1 LKTFRLERVSGVRL
15 RQKSTFSPDS
25 FGIGL
30 RSGQSGKFPDALKTS
45 LAYNGIVTYMTASR
59 AITWSIGI
67 WLIVLALYAGM
78 SLTHPRGSQTLVA
91 FGNVVQCIVPLIANA
106 GLLLNA
112 GTPYWRRNIFW
123 MLLALSCT
131 LWMVGQ
137 FQWTYYEVYLHE
149 PLPGLYPGD
158 ILFFL
163 HGVPLMA
170 ALALQPHRK
179 RGEVHA
185 RLGYLD
191 FGLLLTWWTFVYV
204 FFVLPWI
211 YAAPTSALYNH
222 NFNVITDTQN
232 AIIVVGLILL
242 WLRSKGAW
250 KNVYFHL
257 LGASVV
263 YMLASL
269 VVDVQNDVGI
279 YYTGSLYDLPLISS
293 FFWFAFAGLIAYLNS
308 AQLDAAQ
315 SAESFDS
322 GNDTEP
328 GVHGWSSRLAMA
340 AVISL
345 PLLALYSLQFDH
357 AEPAVRD
364 FRLVTTMVAALPLA
378 GLIFVRSHFAEKDR
392 GRLLVQSEQALEN
405 LKRLQT
411 QLVQTEKLVSL
422 GQLAAGAAHE
432 INNPL
437 AAILGFS
444 DLLAD
449 DETLPE
455 KARST
460 ASKIREQARRT
471 KTLVG
476 NLLSFA
482 RQVPPERTLLDINTV
497 VNNAVQLRALD
508 LRSTTTRIEQ
518 QLESVLPGVRG
529 DGNQLMQVFF
539 NLISNAIDAME
550 THKGG
555 VLTIKTLR
563 DRGNV
568 VILFSDTG
576 PGIKEPHRV
585 FDPFYTTKPVG
596 KGTGLGLSICFGI
609 IQEHSGKILCYNRQ
623 EGGAVFRVELPAV
636 LAAFPAKE
644 LQQLTTQ
651 GSNPRKPN

>member
-1 LKTFRLERVSGVRL
+1 MATLRKPILEIVESM
-15 RQKSTFSPDS
+15 
-25 FGIGL
+25 
-30 RSGQSGKFPDALKTS
+30 TS
-45 LAYNGIVTYMTASR
+45 SR
-59 AITWSIGI
+59 PITWSLGI
-67 WLIVLALYAGM
+67 WAFVLALYAGV
-78 SLTHPRGSQTLVA
+78 SLALPRGSQTLVA

-123 MLLALSCT
+123 MLIALSCT

-137 FQWTYYEVYLHE
+137 FEWTYYEVYLHK
-149 PLPGLYPGD
+149 PLPGLNPGD

-163 HGVPLMA
+163 RGIPLIA

-179 RGEVHA
+179 RGEVRA

-191 FGLLLTWWTFVYV
+191 FSLLLAWWTFVYV
-204 FFVLPWI
+204 FFVMPSL
-211 YAAPTSALYNH
+211 YATPDIARYNH
-222 NFNVITDTQN
+222 NFNVITDAQN
-232 AIIVVGLILL
+232 GLIVLGLILL
-242 WLRSKGAW
+242 WLQTQGAW
-250 KNVYFHL
+250 KKVYFHL

-269 VVDVQNDVGI
+269 VVNVQSDLGG
-279 YYTGSLYDLPLISS
+279 YYTGSLYDLGLIST
-293 FFWFAFAGLIAYLNS
+293 FFWFALAGLIAYLNRG
-308 AQLDAAQ
+308 QLDAAQ
-315 SAESFDS
+315 PEESLDSREESAE
-322 GNDTEP
+322 N
-328 GVHGWSSRLAMA
+328 VHNWSSRLAMA
-340 AVISL
+340 AVLSL
-345 PLLALYSLQFDH
+345 PVMALYSLRADQM
-357 AEPAVRD
+357 EPAVRD

-378 GLIFVRSHFAEKDR
+378 GLIFVRSHFAEVDR
-392 GRLLVQSEQALEN
+392 ARLLVQSERALEN
-405 LKRLQT
+405 LKRLQA

-449 DETLPE
+449 DETLPD

-460 ASKIREQARRT
+460 ASKIRDQARRT

-497 VNNAVQLRALD
+497 VSNAVQLRALD
-508 LRSTTTRIEQ
+508 LRSSTTRIEQ

-539 NLISNAIDAME
+539 NLISNALDAME
-550 THKGG
+550 AHKGG
-555 VLTIKTLR
+555 VLTIKTIR
-563 DRGNV
+563 DRANV
-568 VILFSDTG
+568 VILFADTG
-576 PGIKEPHRV
+576 TGIKEPHRV

-609 IQEHSGKILCYNRQ
+609 VQEHSGKILCYNRQ

-636 LAAFPAKE
+636 LAGFPPRE
-644 LQQLTTQ
+644 LQQLTAQ
-651 GSNPRKPN
+651 GSTPHKPD